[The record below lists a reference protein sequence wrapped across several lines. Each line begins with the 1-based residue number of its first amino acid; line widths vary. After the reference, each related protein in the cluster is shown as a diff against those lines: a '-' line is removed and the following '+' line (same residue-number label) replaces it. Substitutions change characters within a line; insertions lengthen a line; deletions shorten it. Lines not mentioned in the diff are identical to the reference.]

1 MPLFTYLASTKEGKI
16 TEGEMEVKDQAMV
29 LGYLQKHDLFP
40 LSVKEK
46 KKERRITLNIS
57 FFDRITLLDKIT
69 LTRNIATMIH
79 AGIGISEAVDIMR
92 EDAQKSLLKKFFTEA
107 QQNLEKG
114 KQLSETF
121 AAFPNYFS
129 DVTIN
134 LVHAGEA
141 SGNLENALMHISTQ
155 LKKEYALKKKVQSA
169 LAYPAVLLAA
179 ASGVVILLV
188 TLVLPRVSKIF
199 AQSKIKL
206 PLFTRILLGASNF
219 ITTYWILL
227 LILLLALGIML
238 YFLKKSHAG
247 TLVLYRVA
255 DRVPLLNALIKK
267 ITLTRF
273 NSVLCS
279 LLKSGMPIIKA
290 LEITANSIGNKMY
303 RNIILTMTE
312 QEIAKGISFGMALK
326 RRPEYFPRL
335 TTSMIVIGEK
345 SGNLEAMLET
355 LASFYEEEVDGIL
368 KGLVTI
374 LEPLLLLAIG
384 VIVGALA
391 LSIIMPIYQMLGT
404 VR

>member
-1 MPLFTYLASTKEGKI
+1 MPDFIYLASTKEGKI
-16 TEGEMEVKDQAMV
+16 TEGEIEAKDQEMV

-40 LSVKEK
+40 LSIKEK
-46 KKERRITLNIS
+46 RKERAITLNIS
-57 FFDRITLLDKIT
+57 FFDRITTLDKIT

-79 AGIGISEAVDIMR
+79 AGIGISEAVDIML
-92 EDAQKSLLKKFFTEA
+92 EDAQKPLLKKFFTQA
-107 QQNLEKG
+107 KQNLEKG

-129 DVTIN
+129 DVIIN
-134 LVHAGEA
+134 LVRAGEA
-141 SGNLENALMHISTQ
+141 SGNLENALMHISAQ
-155 LKKEYALKKKVQSA
+155 LKKEYALKKKVQGA
-169 LAYPAVLLAA
+169 LAYPMVLLAA

-206 PLFTRILLGASNF
+206 PLFTRILLGASDF
-219 ITTYWILL
+219 ITVHWLLL
-227 LILLLALGIML
+227 LILLMTLGIML
-238 YFLKKSHAG
+238 YFLRRSHIG
-247 TLVLYRVA
+247 TLMLYRIA
-255 DRVPLLNALIKK
+255 GRVPLLSSLIKK
-267 ITLTRF
+267 IALTRF

-279 LLKSGMPIIKA
+279 LLKSGMPIIRA
-290 LEITANSIGNKMY
+290 LEITANSIGNEMY
-303 RNIILTMTE
+303 RNVILVMTE

-326 RRPEYFPRL
+326 RRPEHFPRL

-368 KGLVTI
+368 KSLVTI
-374 LEPLLLLAIG
+374 LEPVLLLAIG

-404 VR
+404 VK

>member
-1 MPLFTYLASTKEGKI
+1 MPTFTYLASAKEGKI
-16 TEGEMEVKDQAMV
+16 TEGEMEAKDQAMV

-40 LSVKEK
+40 LSIKEK
-46 KKERRITLNIS
+46 KKERKIAFNVS
-57 FFDRITLLDKIT
+57 FFDRITIQDKIT

-79 AGIGISEAVDIMR
+79 AGIGISEAIDIMLG
-92 EDAQKSLLKKFFTEA
+92 DAQKPLLKKFFTQA
-107 QQNLEKG
+107 KLNLEKG
-114 KQLSETF
+114 RQLSETF
-121 AAFPNYFS
+121 AAFPRYFS

-141 SGNLENALMHISTQ
+141 SGNLENALMHISAQ

-169 LAYPAVLLAA
+169 LAYPMVLLAA

-199 AQSKIKL
+199 LQSKIKL
-206 PLFTRILLGASNF
+206 PLFTRMLLGASDF
-219 ITTYWILL
+219 ITNHWIILL
-227 LILLLALGIML
+227 IMIFALGAAL
-238 YFLKKSHAG
+238 YFLRTSRTG
-247 TLVLYRVA
+247 VLFLYRIA
-255 DRVPLLNALIKK
+255 GHIPLVSSLIKK
-267 ITLTRF
+267 IALTRF
-273 NSVLCS
+273 NSVLYS

-290 LEITANSIGNKMY
+290 LEITANSIGNTMY
-303 RNIILTMTE
+303 KNIILAMTE

-355 LASFYEEEVDGIL
+355 LANFYEEEVDGIL
-368 KGLVTI
+368 KSLVTI

-404 VR
+404 VK

>member
-1 MPLFTYLASTKEGKI
+1 MPTFTYLASTKEGKI

-46 KKERRITLNIS
+46 KKERRIALNIS
-57 FFDRITLLDKIT
+57 FFDRITTLDKIT

-92 EDAQKSLLKKFFTEA
+92 EDAQKPLLKKFFTQA
-107 QQNLEKG
+107 KLNLEKG
-114 KQLSETF
+114 HQLSETF
-121 AAFPNYFS
+121 AAFPAYFS

-134 LVHAGEA
+134 LVRAGEA

-199 AQSKIKL
+199 MQSKIKL
-206 PLFTRILLGASNF
+206 PLFTRMLLGASDF
-219 ITTYWILL
+219 ITSHWFLL
-227 LILLLALGIML
+227 LILVLALGIML
-238 YFLKKSHAG
+238 YFLWKSRTG
-247 TLVLYRVA
+247 ILVLYRLA
-255 DRVPLLNALIKK
+255 GHIPLLSSLMRK
-267 ITLTRF
+267 IALTRF
-273 NSVLCS
+273 NSILYS

-290 LEITANSIGNKMY
+290 LEITANSVGNAVYKSV
-303 RNIILTMTE
+303 ILAMTE

-326 RRPEYFPRL
+326 RRPEHFPRL
-335 TTSMIVIGEK
+335 TTSMIIIGEK

-355 LASFYEEEVDGIL
+355 LANFYEEEVDGIL

-384 VIVGALA
+384 IIVGALA

-404 VR
+404 VK